1 MLDEEIGDG
10 RDIRV
15 DVTRTAPP
23 PRRALARQRQRAGDG
38 DAGGEGDGD
47 GSDRRRRST
56 LRFVSPPPTIALGMS
71 VALTDG
77 RWLNMAAHFR
87 LPNRSMLPMV
97 VSVGLMAA
105 AIVVIVAVTVRR
117 LTRPLRE
124 LAAAADR
131 LGRGTA
137 VDPIP
142 ETGPIEVS
150 GTIRAFN
157 VMQDRLTR
165 FVRDRTRMLAAISHD
180 LRTPITSLRIRAEF
194 IDDDE
199 NRERIIETL
208 DEMNRMAE
216 ATLAFARDEATAEAP
231 SRVDM
236 GEYLDSL
243 AEDYRAMGRPVT
255 LSAPAQRVVV
265 DCRPTGL
272 KRALRNLIDNAL
284 RYGGRADVALTAPG
298 GDAVITISD
307 AGPGIPEER
316 MADVFEP
323 FVRLEESRS
332 EETGGI
338 GLGLAIAR
346 SIVHAH
352 GGTVTLANRA
362 EGGLAATVRLPREA
376 A

>member
-1 MLDEEIGDG
+1 
-10 RDIRV
+10 
-15 DVTRTAPP
+15 
-23 PRRALARQRQRAGDG
+23 
-38 DAGGEGDGD
+38 
-47 GSDRRRRST
+47 
-56 LRFVSPPPTIALGMS
+56 
-71 VALTDG
+71 
-77 RWLNMAAHFR
+77 NMAAHFR

-142 ETGPIEVS
+142 ETGPSQVS

-236 GEYLDSL
+236 
-243 AEDYRAMGRPVT
+243 
-255 LSAPAQRVVV
+255 
-265 DCRPTGL
+265 
-272 KRALRNLIDNAL
+272 
-284 RYGGRADVALTAPG
+284 
-298 GDAVITISD
+298 
-307 AGPGIPEER
+307 
-316 MADVFEP
+316 
-323 FVRLEESRS
+323 
-332 EETGGI
+332 
-338 GLGLAIAR
+338 
-346 SIVHAH
+346 
-352 GGTVTLANRA
+352 
-362 EGGLAATVRLPREA
+362 
-376 A
+376 